1 MAVGLTNAVKNAEA
15 NAVITAIDA
24 GSTGGLIKIYS
35 GTRPATADTALS
47 GNTLLATLTFSTTSG
62 TATNGV
68 ITFSA
73 ITADSSADA
82 TGTASFARITDSSG
96 TTVMDLNVGT
106 SGSDIN
112 LSSVSISS
120 GDSVSISSFTY
131 TVQ

>member
-1 MAVGLTNAVKNAEA
+1 MAVGLTNALKNTQA

-35 GTRPATADTALS
+35 GTRPVTADTALS

-62 TATNGV
+62 TASNGV

-82 TGTASFARITDSSG
+82 TGTASFARITDSDSN
-96 TTVMDLNVGT
+96 TVMDLDIGT

-112 LSSVSISS
+112 LSSVSINS

>member
-1 MAVGLTNAVKNAEA
+1 MAVGLTNALKNTQA
-15 NAVITAIDA
+15 NAVISAIDA

-82 TGTASFARITDSSG
+82 TGTASFARITDSDG
-96 TTVMDLNVGT
+96 TTVMDLDIGT

-112 LSSVSISS
+112 LSSVSINS